1 MTQPPARIVP
11 VVPMPRH
18 RAVAWSCA
26 DRAATAR
33 RLGAMG
39 ITITEASDA
48 RELAGRPRL
57 SESSAEQRHYAPHW
71 FLGTTG
77 RSWLAKARAERAF
90 WAEALAALHP
100 ETVAQARRL
109 LGIRRSTPSCLRL
122 CEMRALFAQCRTLE
136 IMAEAA

>member
-1 MTQPPARIVP
+1 MTQPPSRIVP

-33 RLGAMG
+33 RLAALG

-57 SESSAEQRHYAPHW
+57 SESSAEQRHFAPLW
-71 FLGTTG
+71 FMGTTG

-109 LGIRRSTPSCLRL
+109 LGIRRASPSALRL
-122 CEMRALFAQCRTLE
+122 VEMPAIYAQARVLE
-136 IMAEAA
+136 IAAEAA